1 MDMHRRISLRP
12 ATAADL
18 DRINSLIQSSAAY
31 SGAYRGIIEGYVVT
45 AGQIER
51 DHMVVAER
59 EGQLLGLYSLV
70 TDGTPELDLMF
81 VADEAQGL
89 GIGALLFEDM
99 RRTASSLG
107 LAHVMIVSHP
117 PSVGFYERMGAVRRG
132 IKPPSGK
139 VAWERPV
146 LELSLR
152 KAETA

>member
-81 VADEAQGL
+81 VDDEAQGL
-89 GIGALLFEDM
+89 GSARSCSRTCGA
-99 RRTASSLG
+99 
-107 LAHVMIVSHP
+107 
-117 PSVGFYERMGAVRRG
+117 
-132 IKPPSGK
+132 
-139 VAWERPV
+139 RPQPWG
-146 LELSLR
+146 SP
-152 KAETA
+152 T